1 MRRREFLALVGVAAA
16 WPLAARAQQR
26 MPVIGYLGS
35 ESSQLFASR
44 LDAFRQGLRETGYE
58 EGRNVMI
65 EYRWAE
71 GHNDRL
77 PQLAADLVRRQVDVI
92 ATPGSFVA
100 GLAAKAATTSIPIVF
115 ETGADPI
122 AVGLVT
128 SMNRPDGNV
137 TGITSL
143 NAEVEPKRLELLHSL
158 APAVST
164 FALLVNPTNPKHAE
178 TTAGKLSAAAEA
190 VGVKFHI
197 VKAASEDAL
206 EAVFAQIAAL
216 GAGGLVVGND
226 IFFTSHAT
234 QMADLTVRHGMPAVQ
249 SSPEFA
255 RSGGLMSYGGSFT
268 QSHNQ
273 AGMYTG
279 RILKGN
285 RPGDLP
291 VQQVTSVELVI
302 NMKTAKALSLTVPL
316 DILARADEVIE

>member
-1 MRRREFLALVGVAAA
+1 LATCGARAAA
-16 WPLAARAQQR
+16 NA
-26 MPVIGYLGS
+26 GNSYLGS

-164 FALLVNPTNPKHAE
+164 FALLVNPTNPKNAE

-249 SSPEFA
+249 SSGIRTIRWADELRWQLHAVSQPGWHVHRPHPE
-255 RSGGLMSYGGSFT
+255 RE
-268 QSHNQ
+268 Q
-273 AGMYTG
+273 AW
-279 RILKGN
+279 R
-285 RPGDLP
+285 
-291 VQQVTSVELVI
+291 
-302 NMKTAKALSLTVPL
+302 
-316 DILARADEVIE
+316 LARPAGHERRARHQHEDGQGAQPDSATRHTSPRRRGD